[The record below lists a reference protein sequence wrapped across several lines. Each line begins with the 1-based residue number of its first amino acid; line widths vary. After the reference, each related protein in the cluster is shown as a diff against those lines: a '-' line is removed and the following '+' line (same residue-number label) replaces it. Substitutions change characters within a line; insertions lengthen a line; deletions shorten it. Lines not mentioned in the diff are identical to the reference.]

1 MNEVLVKVCGLTEVG
16 NALACVGAGADW
28 IGLNFHPASPRSIT
42 VGRGAE
48 IALALRGL
56 AEPIG
61 LFLDRPP
68 GEVAD
73 VAARLDLRAVQFHG
87 DESPEYLL
95 EFAGLV
101 AATGLKV
108 VKAFRLG
115 DAASV
120 DRMVAYLGRAE
131 DFGCP
136 PDAILVDA
144 HVPGQAGGTGRSI
157 PLEVLEQ
164 LPGHPRLILAG
175 GLHPA
180 NVADRVASV
189 RPWMVDVA
197 SGVESSPGVK
207 DVARVVAFVAA
218 ARGVLTRTYASD

>member
-1 MNEVLVKVCGLTEVG
+1 MNEVLVKVCGLTEVA
-16 NALACVGAGADW
+16 NALACAGAGADW

-48 IALALRGL
+48 IASALRGL

-68 GEVAD
+68 GEVAE
-73 VAARLDLRAVQFHG
+73 VAAQLGLRAVQLHG
-87 DESPEYLL
+87 DESPEYLREL
-95 EFAGLV
+95 AGLLE
-101 AATGLKV
+101 GMDLKV

-136 PDAILVDA
+136 PDAVLVDA

-157 PLEVLEQ
+157 PPEILGR

-175 GLHPA
+175 GLDPA

-197 SGVESSPGVK
+197 SGVESSPGMK
-207 DVARVVAFVAA
+207 DLDRVVAFVAA
-218 ARGVLTRTYASD
+218 ARGGLTRTYASD